1 MNIICEN
8 IRIYRK
14 QLGLTQTELA
24 EKLYVTS
31 QTISKW
37 EKGISLPTLDNII
50 ALSEI
55 FSTSIDNLV
64 KSHSAKIS
72 SGYIAIDGGGTKTEF
87 LLFTETGDIKKRLVL
102 EGTNPNVVGMEKAF
116 SSLKMGIDILKSTR
130 FKIMGI
136 FLGIAGCAAKSN
148 NQQLSALLKTEYPR
162 DKFCL
167 QSDIINVIHSV
178 RNIKKCVASICGTGI
193 TTFAYDGKSLKR
205 FGGWGYLFDYSGSG
219 FDIGRDAIK
228 YALEYETGLKPYSIL
243 YDKVKKKHGEKI
255 DTSVADIYKKGND
268 YIASFAPLVFEAYR
282 EGDTVSEK
290 IIRRSTDHLAELINL
305 AFDTCD
311 CGNTCIISGGL
322 TKDKDIL
329 EKFLKENIKKD
340 IIIIFPE
347 FPQIYGAALKCMS
360 LFGPTE
366 YDEDLFDKNFKEKY
380 SERMI

>member
-8 IRIYRK
+8 IRLYRK

-102 EGTNPNVVGMEKAF
+102 EGTNPNVVGMKKAL
-116 SSLKMGIDILKSTR
+116 STLKIGIDMLKSSH
-130 FKIMGI
+130 FEIVGI

-148 NQQLSALLKTEYPR
+148 NQELSALLKAEYPR
-162 DKFCL
+162 DKFL
-167 QSDIINVIHSV
+167 IESDITNVVHSA
-178 RNIKKCVASICGTGI
+178 RGIKKCVASICGTGI
-193 TTFAYDGKSLKR
+193 ATFAYDGKNLTK

-219 FDIGRDAIK
+219 FDIGRDAIR

-290 IIRRSTDHLAELINL
+290 IIRKSTDHLAELINL
-305 AFDTCD
+305 ASEKCD

-322 TKDKDIL
+322 TKAKDIL

-347 FPQIYGAALKCMS
+347 FPQVYGAALKCMS

-380 SERMI
+380 PERMI